1 MQVEGTG
8 NGWQWIIWIGSR
20 IFFFGG
26 GNSTGQHHI
35 YMGKLTEMNMISGCD
50 FASDESIDTEI

>member
-1 MQVEGTG
+1 MDG
-8 NGWQWIIWIGSR
+8 NGLYGLVQG
-20 IFFFGG
+20 FFFWG